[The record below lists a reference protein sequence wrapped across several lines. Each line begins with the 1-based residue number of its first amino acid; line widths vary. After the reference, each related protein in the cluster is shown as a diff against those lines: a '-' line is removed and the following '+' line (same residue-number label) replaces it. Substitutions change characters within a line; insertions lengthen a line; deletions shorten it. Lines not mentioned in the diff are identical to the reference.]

1 MNRDD
6 FVGYAVP
13 AITLGMGLFAWE
25 APNPNGEG
33 QRWETAK
40 GSRMKLAF

>member
-1 MNRDD
+1 MSWFKGIGDGRRQ
-6 FVGYAVP
+6 GP
-13 AITLGMGLFAWE
+13 WE